1 MVLSF
6 HRENLSES
14 ILMLQDL
21 SLVQT
26 LNLVSFQIQNLEVR
40 NEVKILKQRES
51 E

>member
-1 MVLSF
+1 
-6 HRENLSES
+6 
-14 ILMLQDL
+14 MLQDL

-51 E
+51 EWTEVNKNP